1 MPMTYK
7 NSTPNKNCL
16 INKWGTAAERRP
28 WMLRLSSNAASGY
41 AMRYPALGPKKTP
54 NPPLPPER
62 RGAPHA
68 TISKKSNWLKNAAF
82 GFRMLPDKSTPI
94 VWSVIGTGVKDKK
107 SGGSSPKSP
116 IMAVNTAICIIS
128 VNFIMYSSSLSKYVY
143 TIKRVFIYVNSII
156 F

>member
-1 MPMTYK
+1 
-7 NSTPNKNCL
+7 
-16 INKWGTAAERRP
+16 
-28 WMLRLSSNAASGY
+28 
-41 AMRYPALGPKKTP
+41 
-54 NPPLPPER
+54 
-62 RGAPHA
+62 
-68 TISKKSNWLKNAAF
+68 
-82 GFRMLPDKSTPI
+82 MLPDKSTPI

-156 F
+156 FQVNIKRPALYEKGRSVYLYSSVRITSESTDDATWETARLTS

>member
-1 MPMTYK
+1 
-7 NSTPNKNCL
+7 
-16 INKWGTAAERRP
+16 
-28 WMLRLSSNAASGY
+28 MLRLRSNAASGY

-107 SGGSSPKSP
+107 SGGRRPQKSHNGGKHGNMHHFCQFHYVFLQLIKICLYNKASLYICQLYYISS
-116 IMAVNTAICIIS
+116 
-128 VNFIMYSSSLSKYVY
+128 
-143 TIKRVFIYVNSII
+143 
-156 F
+156 